1 MKKYLLIVTLIFVLG
16 ACGTSTTT
24 LAPSTRTPS
33 ITITSTTTAS
43 ETRTVLPGET
53 QILPLTPSSTVSPDA
68 WRSLPVFPL
77 SVSQRM
83 MEVFKHGLGR
93 GRDPS
98 RLSKIG
104 DCQNIT
110 PYFLAAFDSPSN
122 YRLGNQYETLQ
133 STIDHFSGSWSR
145 KSIATHGGFNAATV
159 MNPNWIIIPRSPEC
173 DKGETPS
180 ACELRFYNPSF
191 AIISMEE
198 AWSGDLSKYDHYLR
212 MLVEFVLSQDVI
224 PIIATRAELPDSSIS
239 INATVVQVAYDYQV
253 PLWNFGAAAANLPN
267 NGLSKDGFHL
277 TPGTVEGNYYFDDP
291 ARMELGWTIRNLTA
305 LQSVDAVFHGVT
317 K

>member
-1 MKKYLLIVTLIFVLG
+1 
-16 ACGTSTTT
+16 
-24 LAPSTRTPS
+24 
-33 ITITSTTTAS
+33 
-43 ETRTVLPGET
+43 
-53 QILPLTPSSTVSPDA
+53 
-68 WRSLPVFPL
+68 
-77 SVSQRM
+77 
-83 MEVFKHGLGR
+83 
-93 GRDPS
+93 
-98 RLSKIG
+98 
-104 DCQNIT
+104 
-110 PYFLAAFDSPSN
+110 
-122 YRLGNQYETLQ
+122 
-133 STIDHFSGSWSR
+133 
-145 KSIATHGGFNAATV
+145 
-159 MNPNWIIIPRSPEC
+159 
-173 DKGETPS
+173 
-180 ACELRFYNPSF
+180 
-191 AIISMEE
+191 MEE